1 VFGILG
7 IVLSLVLLIVLAYR
21 GWNVIIIAPICA
33 MVGLL
38 FGGLDAPIIATYT
51 QVFMP
56 ALGNYLIKFF
66 PLFLLGAVFG
76 KLMDDSGCARTIAH
90 KIVEWTGKERA
101 IIAII
106 LACGVLTYGGV
117 SLFVVAFAVFPV
129 AIQMFREGNLP
140 KRLIP
145 AAIALGSFTFTMSA
159 LPGSPAIQN
168 AIPMPYFHTDAFAA
182 PGLGVIAGLLMFGCG
197 SAWLMMRARR
207 ARNAGEGYGED
218 EPAAVAGEPT
228 STPAGDMPS
237 FGVAIIPVILVL
249 VLNFIFSKYV
259 IPAMDTDYL
268 ALPKYGKTTVSAVG
282 GTWAIILAM
291 LIACMVLIALTWKR
305 FSNVR
310 QSLTDGA
317 LGSMLPILNVGS
329 EVAYGGV
336 IASLASFLIIRD
348 WLMSLTDNP
357 IIGLAIVVNVLA
369 GITGSASGGMSIALQ
384 AVGQTY
390 LELAQAAGISP
401 QILHRVAALASGG
414 LDALPHNGA
423 VITLLAICRLNHK
436 QSYFD
441 IFMVAVAFPLI
452 AMILVIILDG
462 MFGTF

>member
-1 VFGILG
+1 MLGILG
-7 IVLSLVLLIVLAYR
+7 ILVSLLLLIVLAYR
-21 GWNVIIIAPICA
+21 GWNVILIAPICA
-33 MVGLL
+33 LVALL
-38 FGGLDAPIIATYT
+38 LGDFDAPILATYT

-90 KIVEWTGKERA
+90 RIVEWTGKERA

-145 AAIALGSFTFTMSA
+145 ATIALGSFTFTMSA

-182 PGLGVIAGLLMFGCG
+182 PGLGLIAGVLMFACG
-197 SAWLMMRARR
+197 SLWLMLRARR
-207 ARNAGEGYGED
+207 ARAAGEGFGD
-218 EPAAVAGEPT
+218 EAPAVGTASPAAMPLGE
-228 STPAGDMPS
+228 MPS
-237 FGVAIIPVILVL
+237 FAVAITPVILVL
-249 VLNFIFSKYV
+249 AINFIFSKYV
-259 IPAMDTDYL
+259 IGDLDTAYL
-268 ALPKYGKTTVSAVG
+268 ATPKYGKTTVSAVG
-282 GTWAIILAM
+282 GTWAIIVAM
-291 LIACMVLIALTWKR
+291 VTACVVLIALTWRR
-305 FSNVR
+305 FQNVR
-310 QSLTDGA
+310 QSLNEGA

-336 IASLASFLIIRD
+336 IASLAAFAIIKD
-348 WLMSLTDNP
+348 WLMGLTDNP
-357 IIGLAIVVNVLA
+357 VVGLAIIVNVLA

-384 AVGQTY
+384 AVGQQY
-390 LELAQAAGISP
+390 LELAQAAGLSP

-423 VITLLAICRLNHK
+423 VITLLAICGLNHK

-441 IFMVAVAFPLI
+441 IFMVAVAFPLLS
-452 AMILVIILDG
+452 MLLVIVLNGI
-462 MFGTF
+462 FGTF